1 MVTASG
7 TATGMAR
14 RLIEG
19 VQLSSGLY
27 VVDLDDA
34 IGGATFDF
42 RTGAVSEFSFP
53 AVDRDGR
60 LSRRGLLREGVNLT
74 WNGTPWQ
81 IVAIDRDYRGA
92 DIWLTYTARSRLARR
107 LRNMA
112 GDRTAEKQTPQ
123 AWITSRVKRAGG
135 VAVVQPGAGR
145 VRIVQKRNQS
155 VLDVIAALASDTGVE
170 WVEFDGTFYVG
181 TPWWAFQGKTGLP
194 TWKASADG
202 SGPLIDVGN
211 ALSVTALSSRSSL
224 DDRQNAAEASM
235 TVEAARGRLV
245 RPWHRVDITRADD
258 ADRGIWLVRDVQ
270 FAEGAESA
278 SLSLIRPLKSSPKS
292 GSSGSPTGGEGGTSF
307 ATSPAALDGEWIQG
321 ADRKWPGCTRTPR
334 QIVEWA
340 RGQVGSSWPDRQCL
354 RWVSHAV
361 RGADGAGGYYAFYVW
376 KYAPAGTPKAEG
388 DTNPPIGAIVVWY
401 PPTGGAAGH
410 IGISV
415 GGGRVISAS
424 GGRVIETSISAFGN
438 LKGAMAPNF
447 GGNYPN
453 HGGG

>member
-81 IVAIDRDYRGA
+81 IVAIDRDYRGG

-107 LRNMA
+107 LRNMT

-292 GSSGSPTGGEGGTSF
+292 GSSGSTNPSGPNAGGGE
-307 ATSPAALDGEWIQG
+307 D
-321 ADRKWPGCTRTPR
+321 
-334 QIVEWA
+334 
-340 RGQVGSSWPDRQCL
+340 
-354 RWVSHAV
+354 
-361 RGADGAGGYYAFYVW
+361 
-376 KYAPAGTPKAEG
+376 AGTPIKGSTFSDANRPPG
-388 DTNPPIGAIVVWY
+388 WRGRSVDTILSIYRQNRYRGLGNGIYNSCLFTSQEIAGYPHIGASPNVLWPALPSSKKHESRAVVPGAVMIY
-401 PPTGGAAGH
+401 TGGTYGH
-410 IGISV
+410 AV
-415 GGGRVISAS
+415 VYLGGGRVLSTDAD
-424 GGRVIETSISAFGN
+424 EN
-438 LKGAMAPNF
+438 
-447 GGNYPN
+447 GNYARGVWSICPADKI
-453 HGGG
+453 GPSFGQTYVGWYEP